1 MVRKTILAA
10 VGALLLVAGP
20 ITAQEADVVEAH
32 EIEAALDAHH
42 ADTDADRDAV
52 RRVLDTPQFQEV
64 ADEMGVDVE
73 QLQSAAEMLEG
84 ERLVTAADHA
94 RDIEV
99 QLAGGQNISI
109 SSTTL
114 IIILL
119 LVILIII
126 IAD

>member
-1 MVRKTILAA
+1 MLRKTILAA
-10 VGALLLVAGP
+10 VGALLLVAAP
-20 ITAQEADVVEAH
+20 VTAQEAGTVEAP

-42 ADTDADRDAV
+42 ADADADRDAV
-52 RRVLDTPQFQEV
+52 RRVLDTPQLQEV

-84 ERLVTAADHA
+84 ERLETAADHA

-109 SSTTL
+109 SATTL
-114 IIILL
+114 IVVLL
-119 LVILIII
+119 LVILIVVV
-126 IAD
+126 AD